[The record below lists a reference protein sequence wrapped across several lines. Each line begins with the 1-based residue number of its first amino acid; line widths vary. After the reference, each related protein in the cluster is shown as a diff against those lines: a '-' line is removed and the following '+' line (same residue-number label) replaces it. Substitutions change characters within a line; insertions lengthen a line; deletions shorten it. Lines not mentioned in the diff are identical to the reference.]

1 MKKVFAVDEKLYWNF
16 VTDLLCEMTENSD
29 QDYSYYVEELKKQ
42 AKRKLV
48 NTN

>member
-29 QDYSYYVEELKKQ
+29 QGYSYYVEELKKN
-42 AKRKLV
+42 KLRGG
-48 NTN
+48 